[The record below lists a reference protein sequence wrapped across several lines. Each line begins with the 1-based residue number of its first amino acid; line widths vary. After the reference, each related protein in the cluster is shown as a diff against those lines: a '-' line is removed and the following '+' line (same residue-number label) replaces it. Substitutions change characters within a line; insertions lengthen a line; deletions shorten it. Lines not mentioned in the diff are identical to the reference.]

1 MTGTIFKLILL
12 SFFHFYLFLNTLKAH
27 EGHNH
32 KQKMP
37 AIGIVQG
44 SVTDSVTSQPIEYA
58 SISVI
63 DNNSGTVVTGG
74 LSKKDGS
81 YRVGKFDFKYRK
93 TWKQTDGTMY
103 KRKGKARTTKRED
116 YLLAHDLE
124 KKAPRNIS
132 YQRLL
137 WISVGK
143 KIWGVSQFRLS
154 DEHIRLYVL
163 NPTKYSQL
171 KNLLRGN
178 LDGSTMQ

>member
-1 MTGTIFKLILL
+1 MNIERYTTMSIIQYEPVHIGDFS
-12 SFFHFYLFLNTLKAH
+12 SF
-27 EGHNH
+27 
-32 KQKMP
+32 
-37 AIGIVQG
+37 
-44 SVTDSVTSQPIEYA
+44 IENL
-58 SISVI
+58 V
-63 DNNSGTVVTGG
+63 
-74 LSKKDGS
+74 SKTKSKRFRAGFIKTDGS
-81 YRVGKFDFKYRK
+81 YRYGRFDFKYRK
-93 TWKQTDGTMY
+93 TWKQSDGTMY

-116 YLLAHDLE
+116 YLLAHDLD

-143 KIWGVSQFRLS
+143 KIWGISQFRLA

>member
-1 MTGTIFKLILL
+1 MFDLL
-12 SFFHFYLFLNTLKAH
+12 N
-27 EGHNH
+27 
-32 KQKMP
+32 
-37 AIGIVQG
+37 
-44 SVTDSVTSQPIEYA
+44 
-58 SISVI
+58 
-63 DNNSGTVVTGG
+63 
-74 LSKKDGS
+74 
-81 YRVGKFDFKYRK
+81 RK

-103 KRKGKARTTKRED
+103 QRKGKARTTKRED
-116 YLLAHDLE
+116 YLLAHDLD

-143 KIWGVSQFRLS
+143 KIWGVSQFRLA

-163 NPTKYSQL
+163 NPTKYSHL

>member
-1 MTGTIFKLILL
+1 MSIIQYEPVHIGDFSSFIENLVSKTKSKRFRAGFMKKADDFK
-12 SFFHFYLFLNTLKAH
+12 K
-27 EGHNH
+27 
-32 KQKMP
+32 
-37 AIGIVQG
+37 
-44 SVTDSVTSQPIEYA
+44 
-58 SISVI
+58 
-63 DNNSGTVVTGG
+63 SGKYV
-74 LSKKDGS
+74 
-81 YRVGKFDFKYRK
+81 YRTGKFDFKYRK

-103 KRKGKARTTKRED
+103 KRKGKARTTKRAD
-116 YLLAHDLE
+116 YLLAHDLD

-143 KIWGVSQFRLS
+143 KIWGVSQFRLA

>member
-1 MTGTIFKLILL
+1 MSIIKYEPVHIGDFS
-12 SFFHFYLFLNTLKAH
+12 SF
-27 EGHNH
+27 
-32 KQKMP
+32 
-37 AIGIVQG
+37 
-44 SVTDSVTSQPIEYA
+44 IENLVSKTKSKRFRA
-58 SISVI
+58 AFM
-63 DNNSGTVVTGG
+63 
-74 LSKKDGS
+74 KKDRS

-103 KRKGKARTTKRED
+103 QRKGKARTTKREE
-116 YLLAHDLE
+116 YLLAHVLD
-124 KKAPRNIS
+124 KKASRNIS

-143 KIWGVSQFRLS
+143 KIWGVSQFRLA

-163 NPTKYSQL
+163 NPTKYSHL

>member
-1 MTGTIFKLILL
+1 MSIIQYEPVHIGDFS
-12 SFFHFYLFLNTLKAH
+12 SF
-27 EGHNH
+27 
-32 KQKMP
+32 
-37 AIGIVQG
+37 
-44 SVTDSVTSQPIEYA
+44 IENL
-58 SISVI
+58 V
-63 DNNSGTVVTGG
+63 
-74 LSKKDGS
+74 SKTKSKRFRAGFIKTDGS
-81 YRVGKFDFKYRK
+81 YRTGKFDFKYRK

-116 YLLAHDLE
+116 YLLAHDLD

-143 KIWGVSQFRLS
+143 KIWGVSQFRLA

-163 NPTKYSQL
+163 NPKKYSQL

>member
-1 MTGTIFKLILL
+1 MSIIQYEPVHIGDFS
-12 SFFHFYLFLNTLKAH
+12 SF
-27 EGHNH
+27 
-32 KQKMP
+32 
-37 AIGIVQG
+37 
-44 SVTDSVTSQPIEYA
+44 IENL
-58 SISVI
+58 V
-63 DNNSGTVVTGG
+63 NKTK
-74 LSKKDGS
+74 SKRFRAGFIKVDGS
-81 YRVGKFDFKYRK
+81 YRTGKFDFKYRK

-103 KRKGKARTTKRED
+103 KRKGKARTTKSQD
-116 YLLAHDLE
+116 YLLAHDLV

-143 KIWGVSQFRLS
+143 KIWGVSQFRLA

>member
-1 MTGTIFKLILL
+1 MSIIQYEPVHIGDFP
-12 SFFHFYLFLNTLKAH
+12 SF
-27 EGHNH
+27 
-32 KQKMP
+32 
-37 AIGIVQG
+37 
-44 SVTDSVTSQPIEYA
+44 IENL
-58 SISVI
+58 V
-63 DNNSGTVVTGG
+63 
-74 LSKKDGS
+74 SKTKSKRFRAGFIKTDGS
-81 YRVGKFDFKYRK
+81 YRTGKFDFKYRK

-103 KRKGKARTTKRED
+103 QRKGKARTTKRED
-116 YLLAHDLE
+116 YLLAHDLD

-143 KIWGVSQFRLS
+143 KIWGVSQFRLA

-178 LDGSTMQ
+178 GPFILDGSVLK

>member
-1 MTGTIFKLILL
+1 MSIIQYEPVHIGDFS
-12 SFFHFYLFLNTLKAH
+12 SF
-27 EGHNH
+27 
-32 KQKMP
+32 
-37 AIGIVQG
+37 
-44 SVTDSVTSQPIEYA
+44 IENL
-58 SISVI
+58 V
-63 DNNSGTVVTGG
+63 
-74 LSKKDGS
+74 SKTKS
-81 YRVGKFDFKYRK
+81 
-93 TWKQTDGTMY
+93 
-103 KRKGKARTTKRED
+103 KRFRAGFSKARTTKRED
-116 YLLAHDLE
+116 YLLAHDLD

-143 KIWGVSQFRLS
+143 KIWGVSQFRLA

>member
-1 MTGTIFKLILL
+1 MSIIQYEPVHIGDFP
-12 SFFHFYLFLNTLKAH
+12 SF
-27 EGHNH
+27 
-32 KQKMP
+32 
-37 AIGIVQG
+37 
-44 SVTDSVTSQPIEYA
+44 IENL
-58 SISVI
+58 V
-63 DNNSGTVVTGG
+63 
-74 LSKKDGS
+74 SKTKSKRFRAGFIKSDGS
-81 YRVGKFDFKYRK
+81 YRYGRFDFKYRK

-103 KRKGKARTTKRED
+103 QRKGKARTTKRED
-116 YLLAHDLE
+116 YLLAHDLD

-143 KIWGVSQFRLS
+143 KIWGVSQFRLA

-178 LDGSTMQ
+178 LDGSAMQ

>member
-1 MTGTIFKLILL
+1 MSIIKYEPVHIGDFP
-12 SFFHFYLFLNTLKAH
+12 SFIENLVSKTKSKRFR
-27 EGHNH
+27 EGF
-32 KQKMP
+32 
-37 AIGIVQG
+37 V
-44 SVTDSVTSQPIEYA
+44 
-58 SISVI
+58 
-63 DNNSGTVVTGG
+63 
-74 LSKKDGS
+74 KKDGS

-103 KRKGKARTTKRED
+103 KRKNKARTTKRQD
-116 YLLAHDLE
+116 YLLAQDLD

-137 WISVGK
+137 WINVGK
-143 KIWGVSQFRLS
+143 KIWGISQFRLA

-163 NPTKYSQL
+163 NPTSYSQL

>member
-1 MTGTIFKLILL
+1 M
-12 SFFHFYLFLNTLKAH
+12 Y
-27 EGHNH
+27 
-32 KQKMP
+32 
-37 AIGIVQG
+37 IGIRVTRVIYWSATFTPNKNQQG
-44 SVTDSVTSQPIEYA
+44 DNMSIIKYEPVHIGDFSNFIENL
-58 SISVI
+58 V
-63 DNNSGTVVTGG
+63 
-74 LSKKDGS
+74 SKTKSKRFRAGFIKTDGS
-81 YRVGKFDFKYRK
+81 YRTGKFDFKYRK

-116 YLLAHDLE
+116 YLLAHDLD

-143 KIWGVSQFRLS
+143 KIWGISQFRLA

>member
-1 MTGTIFKLILL
+1 MQIPLKKTNIAKHIFTELNQNVGKTFWLG
-12 SFFHFYLFLNTLKAH
+12 YLKKADDF
-27 EGHNH
+27 
-32 KQKMP
+32 KK
-37 AIGIVQG
+37 
-44 SVTDSVTSQPIEYA
+44 
-58 SISVI
+58 
-63 DNNSGTVVTGG
+63 SGKYV
-74 LSKKDGS
+74 
-81 YRVGKFDFKYRK
+81 YRTGKFDFKYRK

-103 KRKGKARTTKRED
+103 KRKNKARTTKRED
-116 YLLAHDLE
+116 YLLAHDLD

-143 KIWGVSQFRLS
+143 KIWGVSQFRLA

-171 KNLLRGN
+171 KNLLIGN

>member
-1 MTGTIFKLILL
+1 MSIIQYEPV
-12 SFFHFYLFLNTLKAH
+12 H
-27 EGHNH
+27 
-32 KQKMP
+32 
-37 AIGIVQG
+37 IGDF
-44 SVTDSVTSQPIEYA
+44 S
-58 SISVI
+58 SVI
-63 DNNSGTVVTGG
+63 ENLV
-74 LSKKDGS
+74 SKTKSKRFRAGFIKTDGS
-81 YRVGKFDFKYRK
+81 YRTGKFDFKYRK

-103 KRKGKARTTKRED
+103 QRKGKARTTKRED
-116 YLLAHDLE
+116 YLLAHDLD

-143 KIWGVSQFRLS
+143 KIWGVSQFRLA

>member
-1 MTGTIFKLILL
+1 MSIIQYEPVHIGDFH
-12 SFFHFYLFLNTLKAH
+12 SF
-27 EGHNH
+27 
-32 KQKMP
+32 
-37 AIGIVQG
+37 
-44 SVTDSVTSQPIEYA
+44 IENL
-58 SISVI
+58 V
-63 DNNSGTVVTGG
+63 
-74 LSKKDGS
+74 SKTKSKRFRAGFIKTDGS
-81 YRVGKFDFKYRK
+81 YRTGKFDFKYRK

-103 KRKGKARTTKRED
+103 QRKGKARTTKRED
-116 YLLAHDLE
+116 YLLAHDLD

-143 KIWGVSQFRLS
+143 KIWGVSQFRLA
-154 DEHIRLYVL
+154 DEHIRLYIL